1 MRLDPE
7 MKDGPQ
13 SICSSLGQSS
23 DLLPEAVMLQE
34 LPDHPNIVSVL
45 YQCRGSTERF
55 RQHLMQQMQSEF
67 HTAATNVS
75 QSHST
80 LHTESHF
87 GTTECLY
94 GTEDHTTYNPASTG
108 FFLFQSLSGV
118 SIGKYFHDFLQSHQK
133 EVQIED
139 RFLFILAQLLLAVAH
154 LQKNLISHCAINTQ
168 NVYITEKGQKVVL
181 GDFGQALNLRP
192 KNLDVLRKSLRKL
205 KASRTRKLSP
215 EAEKSLASSNV
226 DESSYNVST
235 LEEAFSKSDSYAV
248 GALFYNIFGKG
259 CLFAES
265 EVPFIQTLSFKCNHL
280 LQKLVARDPSDRFS
294 ALQGAISCFVLLF
307 GPRTS
312 DVCSSTDC
320 LRWLVSES
328 LELYLDP
335 VLRDSTLPSNRDN
348 NCARRLHYTY
358 LISANPELVFNSCKF
373 FNND

>member
-1 MRLDPE
+1 M
-7 MKDGPQ
+7 MDGPQ
-13 SICSSLGQSS
+13 SICSSLGQNS
-23 DLLPEAVMLQE
+23 DLLPEAVMLQQ

-55 RQHLMQQMQSEF
+55 RQHLMQTVQSEF
-67 HTAATNVS
+67 HTAAINVS

-118 SIGKYFHDFLQSHQK
+118 SIGKYFHDFLQSHHK

-154 LQKNLISHCAINTQ
+154 LQKNLISHCAITPQ

-205 KASRTRKLSP
+205 KASKTRKLSP
-215 EAEKSLASSNV
+215 EAERSLASSNV
-226 DESSYNVST
+226 DEGSYTVST

-248 GALFYNIFGKG
+248 GALFYNIFGKS

-312 DVCSSTDC
+312 DICSSTDC

-335 VLRDSTLPSNRDN
+335 VLRDSALPSNREN

-358 LISANPELVFNSCKF
+358 LISASPELVYNSCKF